1 MIDVFFADSDH
12 KKSVSQHKIHFQ
24 YKTSQCLIG
33 IIQPNGK
40 SFSTFKH
47 LKIRHQVQILQ
58 EKAKGKKILK
68 KIRQFSELVCIVLL
82 LYHIKIQKA

>member
-24 YKTSQCLIG
+24 HKTSQCLIG

-40 SFSTFKH
+40 GFSAFKH
-47 LKIRHQVQILQ
+47 LEIRHKVQIFQ
-58 EKAKGKKILK
+58 KEKYIPIGVYKN
-68 KIRQFSELVCIVLL
+68 FVNF
-82 LYHIKIQKA
+82 